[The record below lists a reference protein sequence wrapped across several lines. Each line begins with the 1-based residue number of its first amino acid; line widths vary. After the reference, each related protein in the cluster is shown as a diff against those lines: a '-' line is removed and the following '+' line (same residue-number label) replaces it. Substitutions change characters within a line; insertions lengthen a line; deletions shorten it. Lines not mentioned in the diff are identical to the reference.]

1 MTETMLGMLYI
12 VDVRLVA
19 KTGEHIKQKILM
31 VGCEK
36 ADIERKLKWV
46 LDASQYKEIS
56 ISGIEKVREKVH
68 VIQTVITEAATSAGP
83 IISVGERSVTV
94 PTAKPHTSDYDP
106 QLFAIGIATQML
118 GSDEYHALR
127 KLGNALVHY
136 GLPAKSHNGPRL
148 SEQSTVTV
156 EAIPKSSA
164 YAKPRDVSNE
174 INPAHFVRG

>member
-1 MTETMLGMLYI
+1 MTEKMLGMLYI

-19 KTGEHIKQKILM
+19 KSGERIKQKILM

-46 LDASQYKEIS
+46 LDAAQYKEMS

-68 VIQTVITEAATSAGP
+68 VINTIITEEPSPAGP
-83 IISVGERSVTV
+83 IVTVGDRSVVV
-94 PTAKPHTSDYDP
+94 PTAKLHTNDYAP
-106 QLFAIGIATQML
+106 KLFAVGIVTQML

-127 KLGNALVHY
+127 KVGNALTTH
-136 GLPAKSHNGPRL
+136 GLAAKSHNGPRL
-148 SEQSTVTV
+148 SEQSTISV
-156 EAIPKSSA
+156 EEIPLSSA